1 MSPGKTRFRG
11 LSEKCEAGLTRAED
25 DGRQND
31 QSESWVAIVEDDP
44 SLRAALARA
53 LRGNSIRAEAFAS
66 AEEFLRR
73 FVSDEPDC
81 IVLDI
86 HLGGMSGL
94 ELQALLGSIR
104 SDPAIIFIT
113 GHDDLLS
120 QRAQY
125 HGASGYLRKPFD
137 TNTLIDL
144 IRPHLRAPALD

>member
-1 MSPGKTRFRG
+1 LSPGSTRFRVCPKMRG
-11 LSEKCEAGLTRAED
+11 TLARLED
-25 DGRQND
+25 DGNPNSQP
-31 QSESWVAIVEDDP
+31 ESWVGIVEDDP

-53 LRGNSIRAEAFAS
+53 LRGNGIRAETFAS

-94 ELQALLGSIR
+94 ELQALLGSLR
-104 SDPAIIFIT
+104 ADPAIIFIT

-137 TNTLIDL
+137 TNALIDL
-144 IRPHLRAPALD
+144 IRPHLRAALAE

>member
-1 MSPGKTRFRG
+1 
-11 LSEKCEAGLTRAED
+11 
-25 DGRQND
+25 
-31 QSESWVAIVEDDP
+31 
-44 SLRAALARA
+44 
-53 LRGNSIRAEAFAS
+53 
-66 AEEFLRR
+66 LRR